1 MKELEKTKRISISAV
16 LFLLVVVISLLTF
29 RKPQYSFTN
38 NTAKTLEFISN
49 KSYILSISEF
59 EQIKDQ
65 ASVIID
71 VRSNFDFS
79 KGHIEKAI
87 NIPLSQL
94 LDKSSIDLLT
104 GSSSQNPAILYG
116 KTPEEANAAFML
128 LYQLGNEDIKV
139 LSVATYYDDKQF
151 HVKNIEIGK
160 AKVNYATTM
169 EKAMIQPVKKVVV
182 KPAPKPVK
190 KKVVVQPKK
199 KKKMPEGGC

>member
-1 MKELEKTKRISISAV
+1 M
-16 LFLLVVVISLLTF
+16 
-29 RKPQYSFTN
+29 
-38 NTAKTLEFISN
+38 
-49 KSYILSISEF
+49 SEF

-79 KGHIEKAI
+79 KGHVDKAI

-94 LDKSSIDLLT
+94 LEKNTIDLLK
-104 GSSSQNPAILYG
+104 GSNMQNPAVLYG
-116 KTPEEANAAFML
+116 KTPQEANAAFML

-139 LSVATYYDDKQF
+139 LSVATFYDDKQF

-160 AKVNYATTM
+160 AKVNYAAAM
-169 EKAMIQPVKKVVV
+169 EKALIQPVKKVVV

-199 KKKMPEGGC
+199 KKRMPEGGC

>member
-29 RKPQYSFTN
+29 RKPQFSFTN
-38 NTAKTLEFISN
+38 NTAKTLEFIGE
-49 KSYILSISEF
+49 KSYILSMSEF

-65 ASVIID
+65 ASFIID
-71 VRSNFDFS
+71 VRSSFDFS
-79 KGHIEKAI
+79 KGHIDKAI

-94 LDKSSIDLLT
+94 LDKSSIDLIKN
-104 GSSSQNPAILYG
+104 SSLQNPAILYG
-116 KTPEEANAAFML
+116 KSPEEANAAFML
-128 LYQLGNEDIKV
+128 LYQLGNPDIKV
-139 LSVATYYDDKQF
+139 LSVVTFYDDRQF

-160 AKVNYATTM
+160 AKVNYAATM
-169 EKAMIQPVKKVVV
+169 EKAMIQPIKKVVV